1 VAPSGRTGSW
11 GRRIWGHITSWG
23 HTRILEARG
32 AGYVIDVT
40 EGDKGGEP
48 GRRRYDSP
56 VRRQQ
61 AALTRRRIVDA
72 GTALVRELPS
82 WDWQG
87 LTFAAVAAR
96 ASVGTRTVYRHFPT
110 ERDLHGAIIARL
122 QQEAGGA
129 VYEGL
134 ALGDV
139 ARVTARM
146 HGSIASY
153 AITQWGADVP
163 LQPALAEV
171 DAHRREALS
180 RAVEEVADDWPAADQ
195 EMAAAV
201 LDVLWNLPAYER
213 LRGAW
218 KLEGATA
225 TTAITW
231 AIGIIEEAIRSGRL
245 PSDGEAGRLAASI
258 RLTAWVPRRPRLR
271 PGAAARRPAGRRSA
285 RPSPGS

>member
-1 VAPSGRTGSW
+1 MGRY
-11 GRRIWGHITSWG
+11 RFLRP
-23 HTRILEARG
+23 RG
-32 AGYVIDVT
+32 AGYVMGVT

-110 ERDLHGAIIARL
+110 ERDLHGAIIAKL

-146 HGSIASY
+146 HGSVGSY

-180 RAVEEVADDWPAADQ
+180 HAVEQVAGAWPAADQ
-195 EMAAAV
+195 AMAAAV

-213 LRGAW
+213 LRTAW
-218 KLEGATA
+218 KLEGAAA

-231 AIGIIEEAIRSGRL
+231 AIRIIEEAIRSGRL

-258 RLTAWVPRRPRLR
+258 RLTAWVPPRLR
-271 PGAAARRPAGRRSA
+271 PRPRAAAQWLKRQWLRGQWLRGQWLAGRRSA
-285 RPSPGS
+285 PPSPGS